1 MPLDTAL
8 DAAAFPADRE
18 LVLER
23 IIDAPAETLYRCWTS
38 AELLP
43 LWFCPKPWY
52 VSDVRQDVRTGG
64 NSYLVMNG
72 PNGERVP
79 QPGVYLEVIP
89 NKKLVFTDAF
99 TETWSPS
106 EKPFMVGII
115 TFEDLGDGRTR
126 YRAAVRHWSAEDKAT
141 HEKMGFHEGWGV
153 ATDQLTELAKTL

>member
-23 IIDAPAETLYRCWTS
+23 IIDAPAEKLYRCWTTP
-38 AELLP
+38 ELMP
-43 LWFCPKPWY
+43 HWFCPKPWY

-64 NSYLVMNG
+64 DTFLVING
-72 PNGERVP
+72 PNGERMP

-89 NKKLVFTDAF
+89 YQKIVFTDAF
-99 TETWSPS
+99 TRTWEPS
-106 EKPFMVGII
+106 TKAFMVAII
-115 TFEDLGDGRTR
+115 TFEDLGDGKTR
-126 YRAAVRHWSAEDKAT
+126 YRAVVRHWSAEDKAS
-141 HEKMGFHEGWGV
+141 HEQRGFHQGWGV